1 LEGKRMYFEKYPC
14 PPPAWGDDFFH
25 GFPLE
30 KGEWIDKKFLI
41 PNYYMLKR
49 IINSILRLKMKLICL

>member
-1 LEGKRMYFEKYPC
+1 MYFEKYPC

-49 IINSILRLKMKLICL
+49 IINSILRLKMK